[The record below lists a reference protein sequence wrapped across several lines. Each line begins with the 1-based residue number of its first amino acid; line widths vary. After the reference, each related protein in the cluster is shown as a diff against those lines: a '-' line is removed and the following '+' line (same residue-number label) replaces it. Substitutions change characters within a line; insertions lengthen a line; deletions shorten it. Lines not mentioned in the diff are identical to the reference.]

1 MRVLIIDDEQIIVNV
16 LKRVLETH
24 SFEVD
29 FLNSG
34 EKMFDKIKNFN
45 PSVVFLDV
53 KMQGGENGLEL
64 LRELKKEYPDMKVVM
79 MSGYTSK
86 ETIEE
91 ASNYGADVFL
101 KKPFDN
107 IFDLIDV
114 VKAL

>member
-16 LKRVLETH
+16 LKRVLE
-24 SFEVD
+24 SNNFEVQS
-29 FLNSG
+29 LNSG
-34 EKMFDKIKNFN
+34 ELMFEKLNQFN
-45 PSVVFLDV
+45 PEVVFLDV
-53 KMQGGENGLEL
+53 KMQGENGIDL
-64 LRELKKEYPDMKVVM
+64 LRDLKKEHPAIKVVM

-91 ASNYGADVFL
+91 ASIYGADVFL

-107 IFDLIDV
+107 IFDLIEV